1 MERVLENGT
10 WLIRLVPIVL
20 NIWTPNTTLKESI
33 VVAIP
38 FPNETGHSMETVEV
52 EYEWDPP
59 WCDTCKIFDHKDVD
73 CPKREKVVV
82 APLKE
87 DDGFTKVTRKQGKGK
102 NDGNARQPSEAS
114 TSHHAKEDGKPPKPP
129 SDNKDKA
136 DKILDINTSQE
147 ENPINNL
154 EDDEED
160 MEEIY
165 MENPLGSYGLDKNG
179 VVKGASTPSEVVP
192 DIILR
197 WNPYVVN
204 VVVISFDAQ
213 VMHISVYFKADKKEE
228 CVEAI
233 EMSYVNSAGSW
244 VVFQPYRISDHS
256 PAVLCIPMNSVKKP
270 RPFKFYNLVV
280 HNTRFKEV
288 VKNGWQNSVSG
299 FWMYKVVNRLKLLKK
314 PLRKLLYNHGNIHD
328 NVKKLRYELDEAQKA
343 LDSDLNNLNI
353 QIYEAAYLKD
363 FHDALSMEE
372 RLLMQKA
379 KVEWLKLG
387 DANTTYFHKVVKSQA
402 TRNRIDS
409 ITTANGD
416 CVNGDQ
422 LSSDAVIH
430 MVRNEAWDMIAGD
443 VIKAIKEFFT
453 NGVLLKDLNHTIIA
467 LIPKAY
473 DTVDWKFLHEVLV
486 GFGFHP
492 RMIGWIMKSPMS
504 PYLFTLVMELLT
516 LILKWRDRD
525 SDFSYHRYCSKLNI
539 INFCFADDLFLFAH
553 GDENLARVIMDSLE
567 EFKNA
572 PRLTGFLPIWAVTLL
587 KVLNVHLGDRDYDFI
602 LLSSILPFKPQY
614 Y

>member
-1 MERVLENGT
+1 YARA
-10 WLIRLVPIVL
+10 LIEVSFL
-20 NIWTPNTTLKESI
+20 TALKESI

-213 VMHISVYFKADKKEE
+213 VMHISVYFKADKKEVFSFIVYAYNRYIQRCDLWKNLLIHKSYVRDRPWCGMRDFQE

-422 LSSDAVIH
+422 VPLAFINHYTEFLGQEGVTSNFNSTDLFCNRLSSDAVIH
-430 MVRNEAWDMIAGD
+430 MVRNVND
-443 VIKAIKEFFT
+443 KE
-453 NGVLLKDLNHTIIA
+453 I
-467 LIPKAY
+467 
-473 DTVDWKFLHEVLV
+473 
-486 GFGFHP
+486 
-492 RMIGWIMKSPMS
+492 
-504 PYLFTLVMELLT
+504 
-516 LILKWRDRD
+516 RD
-525 SDFSYHRYCSKLNI
+525 SIFFIGDNKAPGSNGYSVVFLRKLGI
-539 INFCFADDLFLFAH
+539 
-553 GDENLARVIMDSLE
+553 
-567 EFKNA
+567 
-572 PRLTGFLPIWAVTLL
+572 
-587 KVLNVHLGDRDYDFI
+587 
-602 LLSSILPFKPQY
+602 
-614 Y
+614 